1 MAVSY
6 FEEYRRISAS
16 GGSFREE
23 ERKERFKPQQKFFA
37 DSSIRFAPTD
47 DYSTEALAFN
57 GFDGS
62 KIAVINICG
71 PLMKADFCG
80 QLGTKSILSLF
91 NLAANTA
98 SVQQIIIVI
107 DSPGGTVDG
116 TFNLADEIN
125 ECDKPVT
132 AIIDGMCCSAAYWI
146 ASAADKIFASAPTN
160 IVGSI
165 GTMIQLVDQSKA
177 LENQGVIIRS
187 FTAEDSSN
195 KNLEFSAALKGDGKM
210 LVQNL
215 LNPINDAFIHAVKA
229 ARPTITKEALTG
241 KIYIGKEA
249 IAAGLI
255 DEVKCMDDVIAD
267 IQTSIVQIVDSQ
279 IIKNSMTP
287 FKKTLTAAS
296 ATEFTLV
303 EGGFMLNEANLTNIE
318 AALTAAESL
327 ALVTESTNAAS
338 AKAVTD
344 LAAAN
349 TTIIALQTKVIEMGK
364 LDGARFSAPPVAAIA
379 KDKDGNPVVSL
390 DSDPKIGVV
399 VADNSDFETDYD
411 KELKAMK
418 DRASL

>member
-1 MAVSY
+1 
-6 FEEYRRISAS
+6 
-16 GGSFREE
+16 
-23 ERKERFKPQQKFFA
+23 
-37 DSSIRFAPTD
+37 
-47 DYSTEALAFN
+47 
-57 GFDGS
+57 
-62 KIAVINICG
+62 
-71 PLMKADFCG
+71 
-80 QLGTKSILSLF
+80 
-91 NLAANTA
+91 
-98 SVQQIIIVI
+98 
-107 DSPGGTVDG
+107 
-116 TFNLADEIN
+116 
-125 ECDKPVT
+125 
-132 AIIDGMCCSAAYWI
+132 
-146 ASAADKIFASAPTN
+146 
-160 IVGSI
+160 
-165 GTMIQLVDQSKA
+165 
-177 LENQGVIIRS
+177 
-187 FTAEDSSN
+187 
-195 KNLEFSAALKGDGKM
+195 
-210 LVQNL
+210 
-215 LNPINDAFIHAVKA
+215 
-229 ARPTITKEALTG
+229 
-241 KIYIGKEA
+241 
-249 IAAGLI
+249 
-255 DEVKCMDDVIAD
+255 
-267 IQTSIVQIVDSQ
+267 
-279 IIKNSMTP
+279 MTP